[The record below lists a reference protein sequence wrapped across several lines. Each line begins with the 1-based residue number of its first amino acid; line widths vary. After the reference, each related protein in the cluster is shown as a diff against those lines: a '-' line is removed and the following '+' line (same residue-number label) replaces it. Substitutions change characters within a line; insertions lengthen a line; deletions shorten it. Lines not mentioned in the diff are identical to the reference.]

1 MKSTIQLIVGLLFFC
16 SCATKH
22 LTSKVSD
29 PLTDS
34 FREESF
40 LRYTEDRLKTLEN
53 TPYQAL
59 AKCHGGDTTEGLNQL
74 QKKMK
79 ENKKDPE
86 YWNQVGMCYFL
97 NEDYTK
103 AEYFYELSLSQ
114 VKKRSF
120 APALNNL
127 GVLKLKLRHYE
138 DALNYF
144 KNAASASGAH
154 KVPLFNQAQVYLQFN
169 LLDQAAPILEDLSK
183 TSKNDP
189 DLLFSLGSVYLL
201 KGQMKRALHTY
212 NQIPDSYKN
221 REDVTLVRA
230 ISLYE
235 QGLYYEAKEALE
247 AKNFIDY
254 VPLKRSA
261 QKLTKLLEEKIKA
274 IEAKEAA
281 NNKKG

>member
-1 MKSTIQLIVGLLFFC
+1 MIKNLTLLMITLFFT

-29 PLTDS
+29 PLGDS

-40 LRYTEDRLKTLEN
+40 LRYTEARLQKLEN
-53 TPYQAL
+53 TPYKAL
-59 AKCHGGDTTEGLNQL
+59 AKCHGGDTKEGLKLL
-74 QKKMK
+74 QNTMS
-79 ENKKDPE
+79 ENKRNPE

-97 NEDYTK
+97 MEDFAK
-103 AEYFYELSLSQ
+103 AEYFYELSLNQ
-114 VKKRSF
+114 VKKRGF

-127 GVLKLKLRHYE
+127 GVLKLRLRHYE
-138 DALNYF
+138 AALNYF
-144 KNAASASGAH
+144 KDAARASGAH

-169 LLDQAAPILEDLSK
+169 LLDQAAPILEKLSK

-201 KGQMKRALHTY
+201 KGQMKRALDTY
-212 NQIPDSYKN
+212 NKIPEGYKN
-221 REDVTLVRA
+221 REDVTLVTA
-230 ISLYE
+230 IGLYE
-235 QGLYYEAKEALE
+235 QGLFYQAKEVLK

-261 QKLTKLLEEKIKA
+261 RKLTQLVEEKIKE
-274 IEAKEAA
+274 IEAKKAA
-281 NNKKG
+281 NQKG

>member
-1 MKSTIQLIVGLLFFC
+1 MTKNLTLLIITLLFA

-29 PLTDS
+29 PLGDS

-40 LRYTEDRLKTLEN
+40 LRYTEARLQKLEN
-53 TPYQAL
+53 TPYKAL
-59 AKCHGGDTTEGLNQL
+59 AKCHGGDTEVGLKLL
-74 QKKMK
+74 QNTMS
-79 ENKKDPE
+79 ENKRNPE

-97 NEDYTK
+97 MEDFAK
-103 AEYFYELSLSQ
+103 AEYFYELSLNQ

-127 GVLKLKLRHYE
+127 GVLKLRLRHYE
-138 DALNYF
+138 EALNYF
-144 KNAASASGAH
+144 KDAARASGAH

-169 LLDQAAPILEDLSK
+169 LLDQAEPILEKLSK
-183 TSKNDP
+183 NSKNDP

-201 KGQMKRALHTY
+201 KGQMKRALDTY
-212 NQIPDSYKN
+212 NRIPASYKN
-221 REDVTLVRA
+221 REDVTLVTA
-230 ISLYE
+230 IGLYE
-235 QGLYYEAKEALE
+235 QGLFYQAKEILK

-261 QKLTKLLEEKIKA
+261 RKLTQLVEEKIKE
-274 IEAKEAA
+274 IEAKKAA
-281 NNKKG
+281 NQKG